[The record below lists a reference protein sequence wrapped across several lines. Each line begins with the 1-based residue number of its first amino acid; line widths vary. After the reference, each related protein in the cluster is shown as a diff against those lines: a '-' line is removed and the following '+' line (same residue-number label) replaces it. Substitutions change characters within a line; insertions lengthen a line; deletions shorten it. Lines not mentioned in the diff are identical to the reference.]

1 MIRNF
6 KKFSPSAKTVYM
18 LNRIYDQPFQKKNR
32 LRRKPYICPSV
43 YMIVHPC
50 SPFGAI
56 MSFLPTIP
64 VSEWFMRAKAVRGVY
79 RYSANTFQ
87 RNLEISKLSVGCVSD
102 RTGGLFPDYP
112 RCFFQSKNACAKSC
126 LRQIFDIMIGL
137 LLRTAYGLTK
147 YF

>member
-1 MIRNF
+1 
-6 KKFSPSAKTVYM
+6 
-18 LNRIYDQPFQKKNR
+18 
-32 LRRKPYICPSV
+32 
-43 YMIVHPC
+43 
-50 SPFGAI
+50 

-64 VSEWFMRAKAVRGVY
+64 VSEWFMRAKAVRAVY